1 MLCLY
6 TVEDA
11 KNVHTPTKYF
21 VDRIKASG
29 ALPFGAEYRRFILA
43 AEQSTPSER
52 TSEAYP
58 WLMAELSA

>member
-21 VDRIKASG
+21 VDTIKASG
-29 ALPFGAEYRRFILA
+29 TLPFGAEYRRFILA
-43 AEQSTPSER
+43 AEQSTPSDR

-58 WLMAELSA
+58 